1 MIPIPFLGWAM
12 EDEEDTQQMLRK
24 QIEIQQDIIKKLEAD
39 VKMLQEECSSLIKQI
54 GEIQ

>member
-1 MIPIPFLGWAM
+1 MIPIPFLGWV
-12 EDEEDTQQMLRK
+12 DVEDTEQMLRK
-24 QIEIQQDIIKKLEAD
+24 QLEIQQDIIKKLEGD

>member
-1 MIPIPFLGWAM
+1 MIPIPFLGWAV

>member
-24 QIEIQQDIIKKLEAD
+24 QLEIQQDIIKKLEAD

>member
-1 MIPIPFLGWAM
+1 MIPIPFLGWAV

-24 QIEIQQDIIKKLEAD
+24 QLEIQQDIIKKLEAD